1 MDITINGQLLLTM
14 LAEKLVDNIPNL
26 TMLQVNTD
34 GVTVKIKKEYYD
46 KLINIC
52 NSWEKLTNLELEY
65 AEYSKMVIR
74 DVNNYIAEYT
84 NGDTKC
90 KGSFEI
96 ERDWHKDQ
104 SMKIVRKSV
113 FNYFIKNIP
122 IDETIEKGDAWDF
135 IKAFSVTK
143 GWTAEEHTVK
153 GVNKLQKT
161 NRYLISKNGN
171 GFYKHHEDN
180 RLHAIEAG
188 YGVIILNDINNPNK
202 YSDCINRQYYIKEC
216 WKIINAVENKQLT
229 LF

>member
-14 LAEKLVDNIPNL
+14 LSEKVVDLIPNL

-34 GVTVKIKKEYYD
+34 GITVKIEKKYYD
-46 KLINIC
+46 KLMKIC
-52 NSWEKLTNLELEY
+52 KSWEKLTKLELEY
-65 AEYSKMVIR
+65 AEYSTMVIR

-90 KGSFEI
+90 KGAFEI
-96 ERDWHKDQ
+96 DRDWHKDQ
-104 SMKIVRKSV
+104 SMKIVRKAI

-122 IDETIEKGDAWDF
+122 IEDTINNGDIWDYM
-135 IKAFSVTK
+135 KAFSVTK

-161 NRYLISKNGN
+161 NRYIICKNGN
-171 GFYKHHEDN
+171 GFYKHHEDG
-180 RLHAIEAG
+180 RLNAIEAG
-188 YGVIILNDINNPNK
+188 YGVIIINDFDETKNYLKFVNK
-202 YSDCINRQYYIKEC
+202 QYYIKEC
-216 WKIINAVENKQLT
+216 WKIINSIKNKQLS